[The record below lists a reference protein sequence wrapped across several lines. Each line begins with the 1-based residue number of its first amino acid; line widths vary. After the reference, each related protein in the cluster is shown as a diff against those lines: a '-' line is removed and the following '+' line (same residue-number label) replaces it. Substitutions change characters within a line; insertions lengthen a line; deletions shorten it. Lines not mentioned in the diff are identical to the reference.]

1 MLITTKAVYVWSTK
15 QDRYLLV
22 TRNTKSINR
31 TEVALCKG
39 ASSAQ
44 SNLANQQASF
54 YNTLQTD
61 YGQQFQNQNAILG
74 SLQKSLSPILNAG
87 PNQFG
92 FSQAQTNN
100 LNSSAIQNTAQG
112 YANASK
118 ALKENQAAAGGGNTL
133 LPNGAQS
140 AQQGALASSAAN
152 NQSNQLLG
160 IQQAGYQQGLQ
171 NFNNAVGQLGGVA
184 SQYNPTGFS
193 NSANSAGSS
202 AFNSATQVQTMNN
215 QASPWNLVGGIL
227 GGVASGLTGGLTGL
241 AGGALSGLG
250 GGGGASAGASDYLGN
265 LQGGQAQTTSY
276 TMPENFQ
283 IG

>member
-1 MLITTKAVYVWSTK
+1 MRITQKAEYVWSDK
-15 QDRYLLV
+15 QSRYLLV
-22 TRNTKSINR
+22 KRVSSINR

-44 SNLANQQASF
+44 TNLANSQSNF

-61 YGQQFQNQNAILG
+61 YSTQFGQQSAILG
-74 SLQKSLSPILNAG
+74 SLQKTLSPIVNAG

-92 FSQAQTNN
+92 FSAAQTNN

-112 YANASK
+112 YANASQ
-118 ALKENQAAAGGGNTL
+118 ALKENQAASGGGNTL

-160 IQQAGYQQGLQ
+160 IQQAGYQQGNA

-184 SQYNPTGFS
+184 AQYNPTGFS
-193 NSANSAGSS
+193 NSATGAGNAAASEQ
-202 AFNSATQVQTMNN
+202 NTITQENN
-215 QASPWNLVGGIL
+215 AASPWNLVGGIL
-227 GGVASGLTGGLTGL
+227 GGAASAFGGGLLGGLGKNL
-241 AGGALSGLG
+241 AGDINGNPPSVNYNSPSGGNELG
-250 GGGGASAGASDYLGN
+250 
-265 LQGGQAQTTSY
+265 
-276 TMPENFQ
+276 
-283 IG
+283 